1 MLCGRGGSGKSTV
14 TAMMARYLAANGQKV
29 LVMDADTS
37 SRALSSLVGLKRP
50 DHSLADELGGPEAL
64 SRKLGAY
71 LSQGGDQ
78 DCRIHVDE
86 LPAACT
92 SRRDCLAL
100 LEVGKAWPGG
110 DDAGHILEELG
121 RTVLS
126 RLDDRNWW
134 VLVDNEAGM
143 DRYGSSHRC
152 TDAFLFVSDGSAE
165 SLESAAF
172 ASRLF
177 LEVEKPLLTLL
188 NRVEPDG
195 IEEAISRARRLGVT
209 IDAVIPPA
217 SCVLESAAEGRP
229 VPLKGEAALV
239 IGQVLSRLAAMVSP
253 SGRVQVRPRLSEK
266 RLHPTRVG
274 V

>member
-1 MLCGRGGSGKSTV
+1 MTKVMLCGHGGSGKSTV

-37 SRALSSLVGLKRP
+37 SRALSSLVGLRRP
-50 DHSLADELGGPEAL
+50 ERSLSDELGGPEAL
-64 SRKLGAY
+64 TRKLGAY
-71 LSQGGDQ
+71 LAPCGEQK
-78 DCRIHVDE
+78 CRIHVDE

-110 DDAGHILEELG
+110 EDAGHILDELG

-143 DRYGSSHRC
+143 DRYGSCHRC
-152 TDAFLFVSDGSAE
+152 TDAFLFVSDGSLE

-172 ASRLF
+172 ATRLF

-188 NRVEPDG
+188 NRVEPGSVDEIG
-195 IEEAISRARRLGVT
+195 LRAKRLGVS
-209 IDAVIPPA
+209 IDGIIPPEPGVPEA
-217 SCVLESAAEGRP
+217 VAEGRP
-229 VPLKGEAALV
+229 VPLKGAAATV
-239 IGQVLSRLAAMVSP
+239 IGQVLSRLESALNP
-253 SGRVQVRPRLSEK
+253 SGRVQVRR
-266 RLHPTRVG
+266 RF
-274 V
+274 